1 MQSTNS
7 VLSKNIIELKP
18 TTVLSS
24 SPFDQPEF
32 ELAIERRHDNR
43 STLLWWIKSNLVE
56 GVDFGVIPNKK
67 GAGKKCLFKSGAEK
81 LCVLLGLTPTYPA
94 FKDYEQAAL
103 SNQKLELIILRC
115 ELVNEKDVIVASGIG
130 ARAIK
135 DDFGNVN
142 KSLKMAA
149 KSAAILA
156 TLSVA
161 GLSEVFTLD
170 LEPEEKLGTVPNSV
184 ISDEQLNTLNSLIT
198 QHSVPLERLLA
209 WLNKVAQSR
218 KLPPIQELSQM
229 PTVLYQTTVS
239 KLSTFNSTH

>member
-1 MQSTNS
+1 MQSIKPAMPDN
-7 VLSKNIIELKP
+7 VIELKP
-18 TTVLSS
+18 APIASAN
-24 SPFDQPEF
+24 PFDHVNF
-32 ELAIERRHDNR
+32 ESTIERRHDNR
-43 STLLWWIKSNLVE
+43 LTLLHWIKGNLVE
-56 GVDFGVIPNKK
+56 GVDFGIIPSKK

-81 LCVLLGLTPTYPA
+81 ICVLLGLTPTFPA

-103 SNQKLELIILRC
+103 TNQKLELIILRC
-115 ELVNEKDVIVASGIG
+115 ELFSETGVVVASGIG

-170 LEPEEKLGTVPNSV
+170 LEPEEKITVLVS
-184 ISDEQLNTLNSLIT
+184 SEQLETLNGLIT
-198 QHSVPLERLLA
+198 EHSVPIERLLT
-209 WLNKVAQSR
+209 WVNKVAQS
-218 KLPPIQELSQM
+218 KNLPVITDLSQM
-229 PTVLYQTTVS
+229 PAALFQATVG
-239 KLSTFNSTH
+239 KLQSFNSNK

>member
-1 MQSTNS
+1 
-7 VLSKNIIELKP
+7 
-18 TTVLSS
+18 
-24 SPFDQPEF
+24 
-32 ELAIERRHDNR
+32 
-43 STLLWWIKSNLVE
+43 VE
-56 GVDFGVIPNKK
+56 GVDFGVIPSKK

-81 LCVLLGLTPTYPA
+81 ICVLLGLTPTFPA

-103 SNQKLELIILRC
+103 TNQKLELIILRC
-115 ELVNEKDVIVASGIG
+115 ELLSETNVLVACGIG

-170 LEPEEKLGTVPNSV
+170 LESDEKVTVPLS
-184 ISDEQLNTLNSLIT
+184 SEQLDTLNALIT
-198 QHSVPLERLLA
+198 EHSVPLERLLT
-209 WLNKVAQSR
+209 WVNKVAESK
-218 KLPPIQELSQM
+218 KLPVITDLSQM
-229 PTVLYQTTVS
+229 PATLFQATVG
-239 KLSTFNSTH
+239 KLQSFSSTK

>member
-1 MQSTNS
+1 MQSTKPVASDNVIEFKQPAPVS
-7 VLSKNIIELKP
+7 SNI
-18 TTVLSS
+18 
-24 SPFDQPEF
+24 FDHVNF
-32 ELAIERRHDNR
+32 ESTIERRHDNR
-43 STLLWWIKSNLVE
+43 LTLLHWIKSNLVE
-56 GVDFGVIPNKK
+56 GTDFGIIPSKK

-81 LCVLLGLTPTYPA
+81 ICVLLGLTPTFPA

-103 SNQKLELIILRC
+103 TNQKLELIILRC
-115 ELVNEKDVIVASGIG
+115 ELLSETGVVVASGIG

-170 LEPEEKLGTVPNSV
+170 LEPEEKGTVPLSNV
-184 ISDEQLNTLNSLIT
+184 QLETLNGLISE
-198 QHSVPLERLLA
+198 HSVPVERLLA
-209 WLNKVAQSR
+209 WVNKVAQSK
-218 KLPPIQELSQM
+218 KLPVITDLSQM
-229 PTVLYQTTVS
+229 PASLFDATVG
-239 KLSTFNSTH
+239 KLQSFNSIN